1 MIARLLVA
9 LDRAI
14 DFALGNPPPAR
25 WVDDPELD
33 AAVARHPAGKRLMP
47 GDPPPAA

>member
-1 MIARLLVA
+1 MIARLLAA

-14 DFALGNPPPAR
+14 DFALRTPVPAR

-33 AAVARHPAGKRLMP
+33 AAVARHPAGKGLRP
-47 GDPPPAA
+47 GP

>member
-1 MIARLLVA
+1 MTARFLTW

-14 DFALGNPPPAR
+14 DFVLGTPVPAR

-33 AAVARHPAGKRLMP
+33 AAVTRHPAGKGLRP
-47 GDPPPAA
+47 GDQPPAA